1 MEYTERKSQDILNS
15 EGKEFRF
22 SEQQKITN
30 IKKKEREYIQDLKK
44 LILGLLITKFYI
56 CSHFFSPG
64 NF

>member
-1 MEYTERKSQDILNS
+1 MEYTEGKSQDILNS

-22 SEQQKITN
+22 SEQQKIKN
-30 IKKKEREYIQDLKK
+30 IKKKREYIQDLKK